1 MEGKVE
7 LSKLK
12 DALGKASKLM
22 SMDKNGTISKIAESK
37 RDSINTSLNDSTVST
52 ESMMTA
58 RPQRNMTEVPR
69 NVNSNIPRAIVES
82 FSKNPID
89 TSMISSIGGSSN
101 SVLDTIGIQEQ
112 ARTVQ
117 PQNTSSTIQE
127 QHTVQTQVQG
137 IDYPMIRTIVEDI
150 VRKYTSSLSK
160 KMLSESKGSVNEL
173 TTMTLG
179 KSFKFL
185 DRQGNIYEATLKK
198 IGNINNKNSK

>member
-89 TSMISSIGGSSN
+89 TSMIGSIGGSSN

-150 VRKYTSSLSK
+150 VRKYISSLSK

-198 IGNINNKNSK
+198 IGNINNKK

>member
-12 DALGKASKLM
+12 NALGKASKLM

-89 TSMISSIGGSSN
+89 TSMIGSIGGSSN

-117 PQNTSSTIQE
+117 HQNTSSTIQE

-198 IGNINNKNSK
+198 IGNINNKK

>member
-37 RDSINTSLNDSTVST
+37 RDSINASLNDSTVST

-198 IGNINNKNSK
+198 IGNINNKK

>member
-7 LSKLK
+7 LSTLK
-12 DALGKASKLM
+12 NALSKASKLM

-89 TSMISSIGGSSN
+89 TSMIGSIGGSSN

-198 IGNINNKNSK
+198 IGNINNKK

>member
-89 TSMISSIGGSSN
+89 TSMIGSIGGSSN

-198 IGNINNKNSK
+198 IGNINNKK

>member
-22 SMDKNGTISKIAESK
+22 SMDRNGTISKIAESK

-89 TSMISSIGGSSN
+89 MSMIGSIGGSSN

-198 IGNINNKNSK
+198 IGNINNKNNK

>member
-7 LSKLK
+7 LSTLK
-12 DALGKASKLM
+12 DALSKASKLM

-160 KMLSESKGSVNEL
+160 KMLSESNGSVNEL

-198 IGNINNKNSK
+198 IGNINNKK

>member
-179 KSFKFL
+179 KGFKFL

-198 IGNINNKNSK
+198 IGNINNKK

>member
-7 LSKLK
+7 LSTLK
-12 DALGKASKLM
+12 DALSKASKLM

-58 RPQRNMTEVPR
+58 RPQRNMTEVHR

-89 TSMISSIGGSSN
+89 TSMIGSIGGSSN

-198 IGNINNKNSK
+198 IGNINNKK

>member
-7 LSKLK
+7 LSTLK
-12 DALGKASKLM
+12 DALSKASKLM

-117 PQNTSSTIQE
+117 PHNTSSTIQE

-198 IGNINNKNSK
+198 IGNINNKK

>member
-58 RPQRNMTEVPR
+58 RPQKNMTEVPR

-150 VRKYTSSLSK
+150 VRKYISSLSK

-198 IGNINNKNSK
+198 IGNINNKK

>member
-37 RDSINTSLNDSTVST
+37 RDSINTSINDSTVST

-89 TSMISSIGGSSN
+89 TSMIGSIGGSSN

-112 ARTVQ
+112 TRTVQ
-117 PQNTSSTIQE
+117 PQNTSGAIQE

-198 IGNINNKNSK
+198 IGNINNKK

>member
-12 DALGKASKLM
+12 DELGKASKLM

-89 TSMISSIGGSSN
+89 TSMIGSIGGSSN

-198 IGNINNKNSK
+198 IGNINNKK

>member
-150 VRKYTSSLSK
+150 VRKYISSLSK

-198 IGNINNKNSK
+198 IGNINNKK

>member
-89 TSMISSIGGSSN
+89 TSMIGSIGGSSN

-137 IDYPMIRTIVEDI
+137 VDYPMIRTIVEDI

-198 IGNINNKNSK
+198 IGNINNKK

>member
-7 LSKLK
+7 LSTLK
-12 DALGKASKLM
+12 DALSKASKLM

-89 TSMISSIGGSSN
+89 TSMIGSIGGSSN

-127 QHTVQTQVQG
+127 Q
-137 IDYPMIRTIVEDI
+137 
-150 VRKYTSSLSK
+150 
-160 KMLSESKGSVNEL
+160 
-173 TTMTLG
+173 
-179 KSFKFL
+179 
-185 DRQGNIYEATLKK
+185 
-198 IGNINNKNSK
+198 IGRASCRERV

>member
-12 DALGKASKLM
+12 DALSKASKLM

-137 IDYPMIRTIVEDI
+137 IDYPTIRTIVEDI

-198 IGNINNKNSK
+198 IGNINNKK

>member
-198 IGNINNKNSK
+198 IGNINNKE

>member
-160 KMLSESKGSVNEL
+160 KMLSESKGSLNEL

-198 IGNINNKNSK
+198 IGNINNKK

>member
-89 TSMISSIGGSSN
+89 TSMIGSIGGSSN

-127 QHTVQTQVQG
+127 QHTVKTQVQG

-198 IGNINNKNSK
+198 IGNINNKK

>member
-89 TSMISSIGGSSN
+89 MSMIGSIGGSSN

-117 PQNTSSTIQE
+117 PQNISSTIQE

-198 IGNINNKNSK
+198 IGNINNKK

>member
-89 TSMISSIGGSSN
+89 TSMIGSIGGSSN

-150 VRKYTSSLSK
+150 VRKYTSSLTK

-198 IGNINNKNSK
+198 IGNINNKK

>member
-89 TSMISSIGGSSN
+89 TSMIGSIGGSSN

-112 ARTVQ
+112 AITVQ

-198 IGNINNKNSK
+198 IGNINNKK

>member
-82 FSKNPID
+82 FSNNPID

-198 IGNINNKNSK
+198 IGNINNKK

>member
-89 TSMISSIGGSSN
+89 TSMIGSIGGSSN

-117 PQNTSSTIQE
+117 PQKTSSTIQE

-198 IGNINNKNSK
+198 IGNINNKK

>member
-52 ESMMTA
+52 ESMITA

-198 IGNINNKNSK
+198 IGNINNKK

>member
-7 LSKLK
+7 LSTLK
-12 DALGKASKLM
+12 DALSKASKLM

-52 ESMMTA
+52 ESMMTT

-198 IGNINNKNSK
+198 IGNINNKK

>member
-185 DRQGNIYEATLKK
+185 DKQGNIYEATLKK
-198 IGNINNKNSK
+198 IGNINNKK

>member
-89 TSMISSIGGSSN
+89 TSMIGSIGGSSN

-185 DRQGNIYEATLKK
+185 DRQGNIYKATLKK
-198 IGNINNKNSK
+198 IGNINNKK

>member
-58 RPQRNMTEVPR
+58 RPQRNMTEVSR

-198 IGNINNKNSK
+198 IGNINNKK

>member
-89 TSMISSIGGSSN
+89 TSMIGSIGGSSN

-117 PQNTSSTIQE
+117 PQNTSSAIQE

-198 IGNINNKNSK
+198 IGNINNKK

>member
-52 ESMMTA
+52 ESMMTV

-117 PQNTSSTIQE
+117 PQNTSSAIQE

-198 IGNINNKNSK
+198 IGNINNKK

>member
-89 TSMISSIGGSSN
+89 TSMIGSIGGSSN

-112 ARTVQ
+112 VRTVQ

-198 IGNINNKNSK
+198 IGNINNKK

>member
-7 LSKLK
+7 LSTLK
-12 DALGKASKLM
+12 DALSKASKLM

-89 TSMISSIGGSSN
+89 TSMIGSIGGSSN

-185 DRQGNIYEATLKK
+185 DKQGNIYEATLKK
-198 IGNINNKNSK
+198 IGNINNKK

>member
-12 DALGKASKLM
+12 EALGKASKLM

-89 TSMISSIGGSSN
+89 TSMIGSIGGSSN

-198 IGNINNKNSK
+198 IGNINNKK

>member
-52 ESMMTA
+52 ESMMTT

-198 IGNINNKNSK
+198 IGNINNKK

>member
-22 SMDKNGTISKIAESK
+22 SMDKNGTISKVSESK
-37 RDSINTSLNDSTVST
+37 ADSINKSLNDSTVST

-127 QHTVQTQVQG
+127 QHTVQAPMQG
-137 IDYPMIRTIVEDI
+137 VDYPMIRTIVEDI

-198 IGNINNKNSK
+198 IGNINNKK

>member
-37 RDSINTSLNDSTVST
+37 RDSIGTSFNDSTVST
-52 ESMMTA
+52 ESMMAA

-112 ARTVQ
+112 ARTAQ
-117 PQNTSSTIQE
+117 PQNTSSAIQE

-198 IGNINNKNSK
+198 IGNINNKK

>member
-89 TSMISSIGGSSN
+89 TSMIGSIGGSSN

-137 IDYPMIRTIVEDI
+137 IDYPMIRSIVEDI

-198 IGNINNKNSK
+198 IGNINNKK